1 MNTKEILSNPCVIA
15 VIFSTPLITTSLIGI
30 LSQTLLAQSA
40 PANLLTY
47 QNSTAGITLQYP
59 SNWVKQENG
68 TRQDT
73 QTDFVTFTPPTINSN
88 ASLDITVDDI
98 TDPMGTTLAQY
109 ASDEIGSLKQQFA
122 SNDFKLIES
131 KSSIILAGLPA
142 YRIVYTSVDQN
153 TTTKDMEIGAI
164 KGGKVYLLT
173 YEAGPNEYDKYLP
186 IALKMI
192 DSFKLIK

>member
-73 QTDFVTFTPPTINSN
+73 QTDLVTFTPPTINSN

-98 TDPMGTTLAQY
+98 TDSMGTTLAQY

>member
-1 MNTKEILSNPCVIA
+1 MNIKAILSTPCVIA
-15 VIFSTPLITTSLIGI
+15 AIFSTSLIATSLIAI
-30 LSQTLLAQSA
+30 MPHTLLAQSA
-40 PANLLTY
+40 PTNLLTY
-47 QNSTAGITLQYP
+47 QNSTAGIKLQYP

-73 QTDFVTFTPPTINSN
+73 QTDLVTFTPPTINSN

-98 TDPMGTTLAQY
+98 TDALGTTLAQY
-109 ASDEIGSLKQQFA
+109 GSDEIGSLKQQFA
-122 SNDFKLIES
+122 NNDFKLIES

-153 TTTKDMEIGAI
+153 TTTKDTEIGAI

-173 YEAGPNEYDKYLP
+173 YETGPNEFDKYLP

>member
-1 MNTKEILSNPCVIA
+1 MNTKEILSTPCVIA
-15 VIFSTPLITTSLIGI
+15 VIFSTSLITTSLIAI
-30 LSQTLLAQSA
+30 MPHTLLAQSA

-47 QNSTAGITLQYP
+47 QNSTAGIKLQYP

-73 QTDFVTFTPPTINSN
+73 QTDLVTFTPTINSN
-88 ASLDITVDDI
+88 ASLDVTVDDI
-98 TDPMGTTLAQY
+98 TDSPGTTLAQY

-122 SNDFKLIES
+122 NNDFKLTES
-131 KSSIILAGLPA
+131 KSSMILAGLPA

-153 TTTKDMEIGAI
+153 TTTKDTEIGAI
-164 KGGKVYLLT
+164 KGGKVYILT

>member
-1 MNTKEILSNPCVIA
+1 MNIKAILSTPCVIA
-15 VIFSTPLITTSLIGI
+15 VIFSTSLIATSLIAI
-30 LSQTLLAQSA
+30 MPHTLIAQTA

-47 QNSTAGITLQYP
+47 QNSTAGIKLQYP

-68 TRQDT
+68 TKQDT
-73 QTDFVTFTPPTINSN
+73 QTDLVTFIPPTINSN
-88 ASLDITVDDI
+88 ASLDVTVDDI
-98 TDPMGTTLAQY
+98 TDSPGTTLTQY

-122 SNDFKLIES
+122 NNDFKLTES
-131 KSSIILAGLPA
+131 KSSMILAGLPA
-142 YRIVYTSVDQN
+142 YRIAYTSVDQN
-153 TTTKDMEIGAI
+153 TTTKDTEIGAI
-164 KGGKVYLLT
+164 KGGKVYILT

>member
-1 MNTKEILSNPCVIA
+1 MNTKEILSTPRVIA
-15 VIFSTPLITTSLIGI
+15 VIFSTSLITTSLIAI
-30 LSQTLLAQSA
+30 TPHTLLAQSA

-47 QNSTAGITLQYP
+47 QNSTAGIKLQYP

-73 QTDFVTFTPPTINSN
+73 QTDLVTFTPPTINSN

-98 TDPMGTTLAQY
+98 TDSLGTTLAQY
-109 ASDEIGSLKQQFA
+109 GSDEIGSLKQQFA
-122 SNDFKLIES
+122 NNDFNLIES

>member
-1 MNTKEILSNPCVIA
+1 MNIKAILSTPCVIA
-15 VIFSTPLITTSLIGI
+15 VIFSTSLIATSLIAI
-30 LSQTLLAQSA
+30 MPHTLLAQTA
-40 PANLLTY
+40 PANVLTY
-47 QNSTAGITLQYP
+47 QNSTAGIKLQYP

-68 TRQDT
+68 TKQDT
-73 QTDFVTFTPPTINSN
+73 QTDLVTFTPPTINSN
-88 ASLDITVDDI
+88 ASLDVTVDDI
-98 TDPMGTTLAQY
+98 TDSPGTTLTQY

-122 SNDFKLIES
+122 NNDFKLIES
-131 KSSIILAGLPA
+131 KSSMIIAGLPA

-153 TTTKDMEIGAI
+153 TTTKDTEIGAI
-164 KGGKVYLLT
+164 KGGRIYILT

>member
-1 MNTKEILSNPCVIA
+1 MNTKEILSTPRAIA
-15 VIFSTPLITTSLIGI
+15 VIFSTSLITTSLIAI
-30 LSQTLLAQSA
+30 TPHTLLAQSA

-47 QNSTAGITLQYP
+47 QNSTAGIKLQYP

-73 QTDFVTFTPPTINSN
+73 QTDLVTFTPPTINSN

-98 TDPMGTTLAQY
+98 TDSLGTTLAQY
-109 ASDEIGSLKQQFA
+109 GSDEIGSLKQQFA
-122 SNDFKLIES
+122 NNDFKLIDS

-164 KGGKVYLLT
+164 NGGKVYLLT

>member
-1 MNTKEILSNPCVIA
+1 MNTKEILSTLCVIA
-15 VIFSTPLITTSLIGI
+15 VTFSISLITTSLIAI
-30 LSQTLLAQSA
+30 ISQTLLAQSA

-47 QNSTAGITLQYP
+47 QNSSAGIKLQYP

-73 QTDFVTFTPPTINSN
+73 QTDLVTFTPPTINSN

-98 TDPMGTTLAQY
+98 TDSVGTTLAQY

-142 YRIVYTSVDQN
+142 YRIMYTSVDQN

-186 IALKMI
+186 IALKII

>member
-1 MNTKEILSNPCVIA
+1 MNTNEILSTPCILA
-15 VIFSTPLITTSLIGI
+15 VIFSTSLITTVPHIV
-30 LSQTLLAQSA
+30 LAQTT
-40 PANLLTY
+40 PASLLTY
-47 QNSTAGITLQYP
+47 QNSTAGIKMQYP
-59 SNWVKQENG
+59 SNWNKQENG

-73 QTDFVTFTPPTINSN
+73 QTDLVTFTPPTINSI

-98 TDPMGTTLAQY
+98 TDSLGTTLAQY
-109 ASDEIGSLKQQFA
+109 GSDEIGSLKQQFA
-122 SNDFKLIES
+122 NNDFKLIES

-164 KGGKVYLLT
+164 KGGKVYILT

>member
-1 MNTKEILSNPCVIA
+1 MNIKAILSTPCVIA
-15 VIFSTPLITTSLIGI
+15 VIFSTSLIATTLI
-30 LSQTLLAQSA
+30 AIPHTLIAQTA

-47 QNSTAGITLQYP
+47 QNSTAGIKLQYP

-68 TRQDT
+68 TKQDT
-73 QTDFVTFTPPTINSN
+73 QTDLVTFIPPTINSN
-88 ASLDITVDDI
+88 ASLDVTVDDI
-98 TDPMGTTLAQY
+98 TDSPGTTLAQY

-122 SNDFKLIES
+122 NNDFKLTES
-131 KSSIILAGLPA
+131 KSSMILAGLPA

-164 KGGKVYLLT
+164 KGGKVYILT
-173 YEAGPNEYDKYLP
+173 YEAGPNEYDNYLP

>member
-1 MNTKEILSNPCVIA
+1 MNIKVKLSTPCVIA
-15 VIFSTPLITTSLIGI
+15 VIFSTSLITTSLIAI
-30 LSQTLLAQSA
+30 MPHTLLAQSA

-47 QNSTAGITLQYP
+47 QNSTAGIKLQYP

-73 QTDFVTFTPPTINSN
+73 QTDLVTFTPTINSN

-98 TDPMGTTLAQY
+98 TDSLSTTLAQY

-122 SNDFKLIES
+122 NNDFKLIES

-142 YRIVYTSVDQN
+142 YRIAYTSVDQN

-173 YEAGPNEYDKYLP
+173 HEAGPNEYDKYLP

>member
-1 MNTKEILSNPCVIA
+1 MNTNEILSTPCILA
-15 VIFSTPLITTSLIGI
+15 VIFSTSLITTVPHIV
-30 LSQTLLAQSA
+30 LAQTT
-40 PANLLTY
+40 PASLLTY
-47 QNSTAGITLQYP
+47 QNSTAGIKMQYP
-59 SNWVKQENG
+59 SNWNKQENG

-73 QTDFVTFTPPTINSN
+73 HTDLVRFTPPTINSN
-88 ASLDITVDDI
+88 ASLDVAVDDI
-98 TDPMGTTLAQY
+98 TNSPGTTLAQY
-109 ASDEIGSLKQQFA
+109 ASGEFGSLKQLHA
-122 SNDFKLIES
+122 NNDFKLIES

-153 TTTKDMEIGAI
+153 TTMKDMEIGAI
-164 KGGKVYLLT
+164 KGDKVYILT

>member
-73 QTDFVTFTPPTINSN
+73 QTDLVTFTPPTINSN

-98 TDPMGTTLAQY
+98 TDSMGTTLAQY

-173 YEAGPNEYDKYLP
+173 YETGPNEYDKYLP

>member
-1 MNTKEILSNPCVIA
+1 MNTKEILSTLCVIA
-15 VIFSTPLITTSLIGI
+15 VTFSISLITTSLIAI
-30 LSQTLLAQSA
+30 ISQTLLAQSA

-47 QNSTAGITLQYP
+47 QNSSAGIKLQYP

-73 QTDFVTFTPPTINSN
+73 QTDLVTFTPPTINSN

-98 TDPMGTTLAQY
+98 TDSLGTTLAQY

-186 IALKMI
+186 IALKII

>member
-1 MNTKEILSNPCVIA
+1 M
-15 VIFSTPLITTSLIGI
+15 
-30 LSQTLLAQSA
+30 SQTLLAQSA

-73 QTDFVTFTPPTINSN
+73 QTDLVTFTPPTINSN

-98 TDPMGTTLAQY
+98 TDSMGTTLAQY

>member
-1 MNTKEILSNPCVIA
+1 MNIKAILSTPCVIA
-15 VIFSTPLITTSLIGI
+15 AIFSTSLIATSLIAI
-30 LSQTLLAQSA
+30 MPHTLIAQTA

-47 QNSTAGITLQYP
+47 QNSTAGIKLQYP

-68 TRQDT
+68 TKQDT
-73 QTDFVTFTPPTINSN
+73 QTDLVTFIPPTINSN

-98 TDPMGTTLAQY
+98 TDSLGTTLAQY
-109 ASDEIGSLKQQFA
+109 GSDEIGSLKQQFA
-122 SNDFKLIES
+122 NNDFKLIES

-153 TTTKDMEIGAI
+153 TTTKDTEIGAI
-164 KGGKVYLLT
+164 KGGKVYILT

>member
-1 MNTKEILSNPCVIA
+1 MNTKEILSAPCLIA
-15 VIFSTPLITTSLIGI
+15 LIFSTSLITTPLIAI
-30 LSQTLLAQSA
+30 MPNILLAQTA
-40 PANLLTY
+40 PANLLAY
-47 QNSTAGITLQYP
+47 QNSTAGIKMQYP

-73 QTDFVTFTPPTINSN
+73 LTDLVTFTPTINSN
-88 ASLDITVDDI
+88 ASLDVTVDDI
-98 TDPMGTTLAQY
+98 TDSLGTTLAQY

-164 KGGKVYLLT
+164 NGGKVYILT

>member
-1 MNTKEILSNPCVIA
+1 MNTKEILSTLCVIA
-15 VIFSTPLITTSLIGI
+15 VTFSISLITTSLIAI
-30 LSQTLLAQSA
+30 ISQTLLAQSA

-47 QNSTAGITLQYP
+47 QNSSAGIKLQYP

-73 QTDFVTFTPPTINSN
+73 QTDLVTFTPPTINSN

-98 TDPMGTTLAQY
+98 TDSVGTTLAQY

>member
-1 MNTKEILSNPCVIA
+1 MNTKEILSTLCVIA
-15 VIFSTPLITTSLIGI
+15 VTFSISLITTSLIAI
-30 LSQTLLAQSA
+30 ISQTLLAQSA

-47 QNSTAGITLQYP
+47 QNSSAGIKLQYP

-73 QTDFVTFTPPTINSN
+73 QTDLVTFTPPTINSN

-98 TDPMGTTLAQY
+98 TDSVGTTLAQY

-186 IALKMI
+186 IALKII

>member
-30 LSQTLLAQSA
+30 MSQTLLAQSA

-73 QTDFVTFTPPTINSN
+73 QTDLVTFTPPTINSN

-98 TDPMGTTLAQY
+98 TDSMGTTLAQY

>member
-1 MNTKEILSNPCVIA
+1 MNTKEILSTPCVIA
-15 VIFSTPLITTSLIGI
+15 ALITTSLIAI
-30 LSQTLLAQSA
+30 MSQTLLAQSA

-47 QNSTAGITLQYP
+47 QNSTAGIKLQYP

-73 QTDFVTFTPPTINSN
+73 QTDLVTFTPPTINSN

-98 TDPMGTTLAQY
+98 TDSVGTTLAQY

-142 YRIVYTSVDQN
+142 YRMVYTSVDQN

-164 KGGKVYLLT
+164 KGSKVYLLT

-192 DSFKLIK
+192 DSFKLLK

>member
-1 MNTKEILSNPCVIA
+1 MNTKEILSTLCVIA
-15 VIFSTPLITTSLIGI
+15 VTFSISLITTSLIAI
-30 LSQTLLAQSA
+30 ISQTLLAQSA

-47 QNSTAGITLQYP
+47 QNSSAGIKLQYP

-73 QTDFVTFTPPTINSN
+73 QTDLVTFTPPTINSN

-98 TDPMGTTLAQY
+98 TDSVGTTLAQY

-122 SNDFKLIES
+122 NNDFKLIES

-153 TTTKDMEIGAI
+153 TPTKDMEIGAI

-186 IALKMI
+186 IALKII

>member
-1 MNTKEILSNPCVIA
+1 LNTKEILSIPCVIA
-15 VIFSTPLITTSLIGI
+15 VIFSTSVITTAIMPH
-30 LSQTLLAQSA
+30 TLLAQTT

-47 QNSTAGITLQYP
+47 QNSTFGIKIQYP
-59 SNWVKQENG
+59 SNWEKQENG

-73 QTDFVTFTPPTINSN
+73 HTDLVTFTPPTINSN
-88 ASLDITVDDI
+88 ASLTVTVDDI
-98 TDPMGTTLAQY
+98 ADSPGTTLAQY
-109 ASDEIGSLKQQFA
+109 ASDEIGSLKQQYA
-122 SNDFKLIES
+122 NNDFKMIES

-164 KGGKVYLLT
+164 KGHKVYILT

-192 DSFKLIK
+192 DSFQITK

>member
-1 MNTKEILSNPCVIA
+1 MNTKEILSTLCVIA
-15 VIFSTPLITTSLIGI
+15 VTFSISLITTSLIAI
-30 LSQTLLAQSA
+30 MSQTLLAQSA

-47 QNSTAGITLQYP
+47 QNSTAGLKLQYP

-73 QTDFVTFTPPTINSN
+73 QTDLVTFTPPTINSN

-98 TDPMGTTLAQY
+98 TDSVGTTLAQY

-142 YRIVYTSVDQN
+142 YRIMYTSVDQN

-186 IALKMI
+186 IALKII

>member
-1 MNTKEILSNPCVIA
+1 MNTKEILSTPCVIA
-15 VIFSTPLITTSLIGI
+15 VIFSTSLITTSLIAI
-30 LSQTLLAQSA
+30 MSQTLLAQSA

-47 QNSTAGITLQYP
+47 QNSTAGIKLQYP

-73 QTDFVTFTPPTINSN
+73 QTDLVTFTPPTINSN

-98 TDPMGTTLAQY
+98 TDSPGTTLAQY
-109 ASDEIGSLKQQFA
+109 ASDDMGSLKQQFA